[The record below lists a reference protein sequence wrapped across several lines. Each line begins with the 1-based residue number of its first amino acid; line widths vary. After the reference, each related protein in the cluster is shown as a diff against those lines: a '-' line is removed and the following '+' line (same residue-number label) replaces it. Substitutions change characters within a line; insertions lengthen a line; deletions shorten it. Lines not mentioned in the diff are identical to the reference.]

1 MGREEE
7 LVERISFKLSAYL
20 FTKIFPHNVDTSTSI
35 KDLRSACLVAASVMQ
50 NHPDSIVQSEAIS
63 CLQQL
68 HIFAPR
74 HVNLSTLVP
83 SLCTNLSSAHLI
95 LRRAAVACLRQ
106 LSQREAKDVCEHAL
120 ACKTNPE
127 QSKST
132 YLVTIGN
139 DGLEGKEDNNT
150 YVLQVLKYA

>member
-1 MGREEE
+1 
-7 LVERISFKLSAYL
+7 
-20 FTKIFPHNVDTSTSI
+20 
-35 KDLRSACLVAASVMQ
+35 MQ

-120 ACKTNPE
+120 ACKTDTE

-139 DGLEGKEDNNT
+139 NGLEGRMYKHSYMKN
-150 YVLQVLKYA
+150 LQNVKSSTPVCALLLKSEFFTN

>member
-1 MGREEE
+1 
-7 LVERISFKLSAYL
+7 
-20 FTKIFPHNVDTSTSI
+20 
-35 KDLRSACLVAASVMQ
+35 MQ

-120 ACKTNPE
+120 ACKTDTE

-139 DGLEGKEDNNT
+139 DGLGGTMLQEYTRKMSHLVDNNMLT
-150 YVLQVLKYA
+150 

>member
-1 MGREEE
+1 
-7 LVERISFKLSAYL
+7 
-20 FTKIFPHNVDTSTSI
+20 
-35 KDLRSACLVAASVMQ
+35 MQ
-50 NHPDSIVQSEAIS
+50 NHPDSVVQSEAIS

-83 SLCTNLSSAHLI
+83 SLCSNLSSAHLI

-120 ACKTNPE
+120 ACKTETE

-132 YLVTIGN
+132 YLVTIGH
-139 DGLEGKEDNNT
+139 DGLEGTVSYSTCSTPSDAPDFLI
-150 YVLQVLKYA
+150 VS

>member
-1 MGREEE
+1 MYC
-7 LVERISFKLSAYL
+7 L
-20 FTKIFPHNVDTSTSI
+20 DTSTSI

-120 ACKTNPE
+120 ACKTDTE

-139 DGLEGKEDNNT
+139 DGLGGT
-150 YVLQVLKYA
+150 MLQERKKFVSC

>member
-1 MGREEE
+1 
-7 LVERISFKLSAYL
+7 
-20 FTKIFPHNVDTSTSI
+20 
-35 KDLRSACLVAASVMQ
+35 MQ

-83 SLCTNLSSAHLI
+83 NLCTNLSSAHLI

-139 DGLEGKEDNNT
+139 DGLEGTVDCDRC
-150 YVLQVLKYA
+150 VLSNYRPYALPKVVCFLPVLLSNVAGGCWFSSKVKRVG

>member
-1 MGREEE
+1 
-7 LVERISFKLSAYL
+7 
-20 FTKIFPHNVDTSTSI
+20 
-35 KDLRSACLVAASVMQ
+35 MQ